1 MFIGREKELEELVEK
16 INNDRFESILIYGR
30 RRIGKTEL
38 IKEAIKSANS
48 KVIYYEC
55 KRALFDDNLKDF
67 NKVVNSALNA
77 EFSFDSFRKILK
89 YIFELSKEQKLIL
102 IIDEFPFLIEE
113 NKTIVSDLRDFIDEY
128 NSISKMKIILSGSLV
143 EVMKSL
149 NDGASE
155 TYGRFTSI
163 IPLEPFDYLG
173 ASKFYSN
180 YKDEEKIFMYS
191 IFGGV
196 PFFNKLIDSEKTPLE
211 NLKCLLLEKNSILQ
225 LEVENT
231 IISEINKISLANS
244 VINIIG
250 EGGSKY
256 SDVVDK
262 ITSDKSS
269 KVNPDYIFKKLI
281 NLEIIE
287 KVAPINDVNNKKR
300 TFYRFKDNLMEFYYR
315 YIYRYKNANSYLS
328 VDDFYEEFVKEDLMN
343 KYLPYKFENISKEFL
358 IRANKA
364 HKINPLFYDIGTY
377 SFNDE
382 KHKIN
387 RQFDLVTKDKNGYI
401 SYECKY
407 KNKPI
412 SRSVIHED
420 EYQILNSGLNVY
432 KLGFISKSGFDEGV
446 EKDKYNLF
454 TLDDF
459 YKFE

>member
-1 MFIGREKELEELVEK
+1 MFIGREKELEELTEK
-16 INNDRFESILIYGR
+16 INNDCFESILIYGR

-211 NLKCLLLEKNSILQ
+211 NLKCLLLEKNSILK

-231 IISEINKISLANS
+231 IMSEINKISLANS
-244 VINIIG
+244 VLNIFS
-250 EGGSKY
+250 EGSTKY
-256 SDVVDK
+256 SHVVKK
-262 ITSDKSS
+262 ITINKNA
-269 KVNPDYIFKKLI
+269 KINPDYIFKKLI

-287 KVAPINDVNNKKR
+287 KVAPINDANNKKR
-300 TFYRFKDNLMEFYYR
+300 TFYRFKDNLMEFYC
-315 YIYRYKNANSYLS
+315 YKNANSYLS

-343 KYLPYKFENISKEFL
+343 KYLPYKFESISKEFL
-358 IRANKA
+358 IRANKV

-377 SFNDE
+377 SCNDE

-401 SYECKY
+401 YYECKY

-412 SRSVIHED
+412 SRSVVREEEH
-420 EYQILNSGLNVY
+420 QILNSGLNVY
-432 KLGFISKSGFDEGV
+432 KLGFISKSEFDEGV

>member
-1 MFIGREKELEELVEK
+1 MFIGREKELKELIEK

-38 IKEAIKSANS
+38 IKEATKSANS

-55 KRALFDDNLKDF
+55 KRSLLNDNLKNF
-67 NKVVNSALNA
+67 NNEINNVLKT
-77 EFSFDSFRKILK
+77 EFTFDTFRKILK
-89 YIFELSKEQKLIL
+89 YLFELSKEQKLVL
-102 IIDEFPFLIEE
+102 IIDEFSFLLEE
-113 NKTIVSDLRDFIDEY
+113 DKSIISDLRDFIDEY
-128 NSISKMKIILSGSLV
+128 NSISKMKIIFSGSLV

-149 NDGASE
+149 NNGDSE

-163 IPLEPFDYLG
+163 IPLEPFDYLD

-196 PFFNKLIDSEKTPLE
+196 SFFNELIDSEKTPLE
-211 NLKCLLLEKNSILQ
+211 NLKCLFLEKNSILQ

-244 VINIIG
+244 VLNIFS
-250 EGGSKY
+250 EGSTKY
-256 SDVVDK
+256 SDVVKK
-262 ITSDKSS
+262 ITMNKNA
-269 KVNPDYIFKKLI
+269 KINPDYIFKKLI

-287 KVAPINDVNNKKR
+287 KVAPINDANNKKR

-315 YIYRYKNANSYLS
+315 YTYRYKNANSYLS

-343 KYLPYKFENISKEFL
+343 KYLPYKFESISKEFL

-364 HKINPLFYDIGTY
+364 HKISPLFYDIGTY

-382 KHKIN
+382 KHKVN

-412 SRSVIHED
+412 SRSEVHEE

>member
-1 MFIGREKELEELVEK
+1 MFIGREKELEELTEK
-16 INNDRFESILIYGR
+16 INNDCFESILIYGR

-89 YIFELSKEQKLIL
+89 YIFELCKEQKLIL

-211 NLKCLLLEKNSILQ
+211 NSKCLLLEKNSILK

-231 IISEINKISLANS
+231 IMSEINKISLANS
-244 VINIIG
+244 VLNIFS
-250 EGGSKY
+250 EGSTKY
-256 SDVVDK
+256 SHVVKK
-262 ITSDKSS
+262 ITINKNA
-269 KVNPDYIFKKLI
+269 KINPDYIFKKLI

-287 KVAPINDVNNKKR
+287 KVAPINDANNKKR

-343 KYLPYKFENISKEFL
+343 KYLPY
-358 IRANKA
+358 RANKV

-377 SFNDE
+377 SCNDE

-401 SYECKY
+401 YYECKY

-412 SRSVIHED
+412 SRSVVREEEH
-420 EYQILNSGLNVY
+420 QILNSGLNVY
-432 KLGFISKSGFDEGV
+432 KLGFISKSEFDEGV

>member
-1 MFIGREKELEELVEK
+1 MFIGREKELEELTEK
-16 INNDRFESILIYGR
+16 INNDCFESILIYGR

-55 KRALFDDNLKDF
+55 KRAFFDDNLKDF

-211 NLKCLLLEKNSILQ
+211 NLKCLLLEKNSILK

-231 IISEINKISLANS
+231 IMSEINKISLANS
-244 VINIIG
+244 VLNIFS
-250 EGGSKY
+250 EGSTKY
-256 SDVVDK
+256 SHVVKK
-262 ITSDKSS
+262 ITINKNA
-269 KVNPDYIFKKLI
+269 KINPDYIFKKLI

-287 KVAPINDVNNKKR
+287 KVAPINDANNKKR

-343 KYLPYKFENISKEFL
+343 KYLPY
-358 IRANKA
+358 IRANKV

-377 SFNDE
+377 SCNDE

-401 SYECKY
+401 YYECKY

-412 SRSVIHED
+412 SRSVVREEEH
-420 EYQILNSGLNVY
+420 QILNSGLNVY

-454 TLDDF
+454 ALDDF

>member
-1 MFIGREKELEELVEK
+1 M
-16 INNDRFESILIYGR
+16 
-30 RRIGKTEL
+30 
-38 IKEAIKSANS
+38 
-48 KVIYYEC
+48 
-55 KRALFDDNLKDF
+55 
-67 NKVVNSALNA
+67 NA

-211 NLKCLLLEKNSILQ
+211 NLKCLLLEKNSILK

-231 IISEINKISLANS
+231 IMSEINKISLANS
-244 VINIIG
+244 VLNIFS
-250 EGGSKY
+250 EGSTKY
-256 SDVVDK
+256 SHVVKK
-262 ITSDKSS
+262 ITINKNA
-269 KVNPDYIFKKLI
+269 KINPDYIFKKLI

-287 KVAPINDVNNKKR
+287 KVAPINDANNKKR

-343 KYLPYKFENISKEFL
+343 KYLPYKFESISKEFL
-358 IRANKA
+358 IRANKV

-377 SFNDE
+377 SCNDE

-401 SYECKY
+401 YYECKY

-412 SRSVIHED
+412 SRSVVREEEH
-420 EYQILNSGLNVY
+420 QILNSGLNVY
-432 KLGFISKSGFDEGV
+432 KLGFISKSGFDEGL

-454 TLDDF
+454 ALDDF